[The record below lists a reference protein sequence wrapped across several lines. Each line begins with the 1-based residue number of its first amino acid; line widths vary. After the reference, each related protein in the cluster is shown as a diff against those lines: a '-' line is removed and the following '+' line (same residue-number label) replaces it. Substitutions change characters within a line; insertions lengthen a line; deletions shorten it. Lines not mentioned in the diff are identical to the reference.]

1 MSTSCGSNLA
11 ASLQQASL
19 TRSISADD
27 TPATKLGSLQVAS
40 SPFCMSRRCVEHMVF
55 LYSQDADASMH
66 HVGCPDNSTC
76 AFVAHSPPLLGVSCH
91 GILQASEQLALAK
104 SRGVAMHTHVWC
116 VRQAGPVSG
125 SEESLARRRS
135 TCTTT
140 ATPARWGR
148 PASGRAMCT
157 ASASWTSAS
166 GTPTATPATSWCAA
180 SARAA
185 PASAACR
192 CWTPASWSSC
202 PSTTASACR
211 SPWSRPTSSGCIG
224 HRCASKPLILIC
236 SGWGFTGLASKDFRG

>member
-55 LYSQDADASMH
+55 PYSQDADASMH

-104 SRGVAMHTHVWC
+104 SRGAAMHTHVWC
-116 VRQAGPVSG
+116 VRQARPV
-125 SEESLARRRS
+125 AV
-135 TCTTT
+135 
-140 ATPARWGR
+140 
-148 PASGRAMCT
+148 
-157 ASASWTSAS
+157 
-166 GTPTATPATSWCAA
+166 
-180 SARAA
+180 
-185 PASAACR
+185 AC
-192 CWTPASWSSC
+192 S
-202 PSTTASACR
+202 
-211 SPWSRPTSSGCIG
+211 
-224 HRCASKPLILIC
+224 
-236 SGWGFTGLASKDFRG
+236 